1 MSAWFWN
8 VQNSHYLGLAVYSDD
23 RINIKRV
30 SGISKRKKAPEG
42 CSSEVHLFEVREKI
56 FKTVK
61 ISFYPKQ
68 NPHKC
73 KVKTDK

>member
-1 MSAWFWN
+1 MSRTLITWALLFILMTESILS
-8 VQNSHYLGLAVYSDD
+8 VCQALG
-23 RINIKRV
+23 
-30 SGISKRKKAPEG
+30 KRKKAPEG
-42 CSSEVHLFEVREKI
+42 CRSEVHLFEVREKI